1 VRPAAAVPALA
12 ALALLAGCEAHISVD
27 LTDGPTDGVQDV
39 VLDITHVALL
49 TAGGDIVRL
58 SLDDPGPVDLLAFR
72 NGETLRLVQERPIAP
87 ERFVGVALDFAA
99 GGSFATLD
107 DGSEVAIDTP
117 TSRTFADI
125 DLTVDDW
132 ESERLLVDLNL
143 RFSLVDTGTGS
154 YDLVPV
160 VRAVRPD
167 VAGTVTGF
175 VSTAIVESVAC
186 LDGRPAGTGVA
197 VYAFEGGGATPADY
211 VGQDGLIAADD
222 VEFDTALG
230 QWRYQL
236 HFLPA
241 GDYTLALT
249 CQADDDDPASDDAVA
264 FEASADVT
272 VLGAATVTVNLP

>member
-1 VRPAAAVPALA
+1 VRPLTALPALA
-12 ALALLAGCEAHISVD
+12 ALALLGGCESHLSVD
-27 LTDGPTDGVQDV
+27 LTDGPTDGAQEV

-49 TAGGDIVRL
+49 TSGGDIVRL
-58 SLDDPGPVDLLAFR
+58 ALDDPGPLDLLAFR
-72 NGETLRLVQERPIAP
+72 NGETVRLVRERQIAP
-87 ERFVGVALDFAA
+87 ERFVGVALDFASS
-99 GGSFATLD
+99 GSFVTLA

-117 TSRTFADI
+117 ASRTFADI

-132 ESERLLVDLNL
+132 ESELLLVDLNL

-154 YDLVPV
+154 YDLVPM

-167 VAGTVTGF
+167 ISGTVIGS
-175 VSTAIVESVAC
+175 VATATVESVGC

-197 VYAFEGGGATPADY
+197 VYAFEGSGVTPADY
-211 VGQDGLIAADD
+211 VGQAGLIAADD
-222 VEFDTALG
+222 VEFDASLG

-249 CQADDDDPASDDAVA
+249 CQADDDDPTTDDAVA

-272 VLGAATVTVNLP
+272 VLGVSTLTLNFP